1 MNAYDI
7 LLPPPW
13 GMIYYQYIIYCPYK
27 RPRPIGVMDRLTC
40 LPKDILAHVVSFAD
54 RSDLAVLVRTHHKT
68 ANVTGLAGEWRS
80 EYERMCDAQM
90 LHLDSYEKM
99 VYKNPFVSRPSAP
112 DLEMMTYSYLGLTLH
127 LAVHLRY
134 KMVHTVQR
142 DLDYSALRACTGRRL
157 PALKL
162 LVEAGAHISA
172 MDTTRMDA
180 EGHVVLARYVREHM
194 MLPQTIMIDEHHRL
208 PQDRGP
214 SISSDTLYTRL
225 FMKMPKIIM
234 MSATPIDNSP
244 VEIERLMGLI
254 IPRIPPGS
262 G

>member
-1 MNAYDI
+1 
-7 LLPPPW
+7 
-13 GMIYYQYIIYCPYK
+13 
-27 RPRPIGVMDRLTC
+27 MDRLTC

-127 LAVHLRY
+127 LAVYLRD
-134 KMVHTVQR
+134 KNAQWEPCHCMDKREQR
-142 DLDYSALRACTGRRL
+142 DLDSAALRACTGRRL

-194 MLPQTIMIDEHHRL
+194 MLPQTIIMDEQHRL

>member
-1 MNAYDI
+1 
-7 LLPPPW
+7 
-13 GMIYYQYIIYCPYK
+13 
-27 RPRPIGVMDRLTC
+27 MDRLTC

-127 LAVHLRY
+127 LAVYVRDKNAQWDPCHCMDKRE
-134 KMVHTVQR
+134 QR
-142 DLDYSALRACTGRRL
+142 DLDSAALRACTGRRL

-194 MLPQTIMIDEHHRL
+194 MLPQTIIMDEQHRL
-208 PQDRGP
+208 PRHSP
-214 SISSDTLYTRL
+214 YTRL
-225 FMKMPKIIM
+225 SQNRSIPKILM
-234 MSATPIDNSP
+234 MSATPTDASR
-244 VEIERLMGLI
+244 VEIDRLMGLI

-262 G
+262 GLIIQP